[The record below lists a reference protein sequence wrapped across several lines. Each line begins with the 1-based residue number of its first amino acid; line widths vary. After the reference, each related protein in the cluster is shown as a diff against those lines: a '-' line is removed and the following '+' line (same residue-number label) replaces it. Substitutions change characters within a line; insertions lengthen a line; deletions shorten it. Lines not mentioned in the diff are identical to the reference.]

1 MMTKTRTLL
10 LTAIIFASAC
20 LSGCA
25 YVKALNQKLKTP
37 AVNFQNVELREAT
50 ALGIKLDFLFEVNN
64 PNPIGAKVT
73 SLAYDL
79 KINGSRIAK
88 GKTRETIEVGPQGR
102 SDVRFPFE
110 LKFQDLVST
119 IKSLMGAKDKV
130 KYRLDVVVSVDT
142 PIGEIEV
149 KRSAIGAFAV
159 PRPKLTGGSFSL

>member
-1 MMTKTRTLL
+1 MTKKTRILL
-10 LTAIIFASAC
+10 LTAIFASLF

-25 YVKALNQKLKTP
+25 YVKALNQKIKTP
-37 AVNFQNVELREAT
+37 TVNFQNVELREAT
-50 ALGIKLDFLFEVNN
+50 PLGIKLDFLFEVNN

-88 GKTRETIEVGPQGR
+88 GKTQEAIEVGPQGR

-119 IKSLMGAKDKV
+119 IKSLLGAKDKV
-130 KYRLDVVVSVDT
+130 KYQLDVIVSVDT
-142 PIGEIEV
+142 PIGEIEI
-149 KRSAIGAFAV
+149 KRSAMGEV
-159 PRPKLTGGSFSL
+159 PVTRPKITGNSFSF

>member
-1 MMTKTRTLL
+1 MTNKTRILL
-10 LTAIIFASAC
+10 LTTLCASLF

-25 YVKALNQKLKTP
+25 YLQALNQKIKTP
-37 AVNFQNVELREAT
+37 TVNFQNVELREAT

-73 SLAYDL
+73 SLTYDL
-79 KINGSRIAK
+79 KLNGLRIAK
-88 GKTRETIEVGPQGR
+88 GKTKEAIEVGPQGR

-110 LKFQDLVST
+110 LQFKDLVST
-119 IKSLMGAKDKV
+119 INSLLGAKDKV
-130 KYRLDVVVSVDT
+130 KYQLDVVVCVDT

-149 KRSAIGAFAV
+149 KRSAVGEFAV